1 MSTTRERLWRIAGGV
16 GRGICA
22 SSAHFLEGPASRAG
36 LRCRSARGS
45 CLVAA
50 AGRVG
55 IAVGLILVGGG
66 LAAAA
71 DDKPAAREEK
81 PPANAERLQWW
92 RDARFGMFI
101 HWGPVSLKGTEIG
114 WSRGRE
120 VPIPVYDNL
129 YKEFNPVRFDA
140 KEYVA
145 LAKEAGTST
154 PCSAGSTRT

>member
-1 MSTTRERLWRIAGGV
+1 MKSACSSFIRFLSLMLAILLATSCPAG
-16 GRGICA
+16 
-22 SSAHFLEGPASRAG
+22 
-36 LRCRSARGS
+36 
-45 CLVAA
+45 
-50 AGRVG
+50 
-55 IAVGLILVGGG
+55 
-66 LAAAA
+66 
-71 DDKPAAREEK
+71 EK
-81 PPANAERLQWW
+81 PQQLPNASPSETPTQKAERMKWW
-92 RDARFGMFI
+92 TEARFGMFI
-101 HWGPVSLKGTEIG
+101 HWGLVSLKGTEIG